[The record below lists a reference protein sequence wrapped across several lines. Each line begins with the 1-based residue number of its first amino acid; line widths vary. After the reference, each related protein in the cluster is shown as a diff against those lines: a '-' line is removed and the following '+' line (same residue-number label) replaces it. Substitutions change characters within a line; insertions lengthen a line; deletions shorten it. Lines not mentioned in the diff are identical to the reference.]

1 MDLNLLTP
9 FITVAE
15 ASSFSAA
22 AAKLGLKRSSVSRA
36 VAALEQALDVQLFSR
51 TTRQVALT
59 TAGAAL
65 YAKLK
70 PQLSDL
76 RETLGS
82 LAEGEEQPSGVLRVT
97 VPNDLGTVVLS
108 RLWAGFSLRYPRV
121 QLDARLENRLVDLVS
136 EGIDVALRVAQRR
149 LQDSTLVAKKLSEIE
164 LQVYAAPNYL
174 ARAGTPRTPADAAR
188 HDWVFFRGAR
198 LLAQFPPLLRP
209 PAVVGDD
216 MLFVLEA
223 VRAGAGLGMLP
234 TFLAQPELAAG
245 GLLRVLPRVSALAGT
260 LYLVHPAARRL
271 PRKVTAFREYLLEQ
285 LSLHP
290 LVGR

>member
-1 MDLNLLTP
+1 MSDTIRLDET
-9 FITVAE
+9 ITVERPLHEVFAYISE
-15 ASSFSAA
+15 FS
-22 AAKLGLKRSSVSRA
+22 RIEEWDPA
-36 VAALEQALDVQLFSR
+36 VARGQR
-51 TTRQVALT
+51 LT
-59 TAGAAL
+59 EGPLGAGSQFRIDM
-65 YAKLK
+65 K
-70 PQLSDL
+70 
-76 RETLGS
+76 
-82 LAEGEEQPSGVLRVT
+82 
-97 VPNDLGTVVLS
+97 
-108 RLWAGFSLRYPRV
+108 AGFSLRYPRV

-149 LQDSTLVAKKLSEIE
+149 LQDSSLVAKKLSEID

-188 HDWVFFRGAR
+188 HDWVLFRGAR
-198 LLAQFPPLLRP
+198 SLPHFPPLQRP

-234 TFLAQPELAAG
+234 TFLAQPELAIG
-245 GLLRVLPRVSALAGT
+245 GLVRVLPRVSALAGT

-271 PRKVTAFREYLLEQ
+271 PRKVTAFRDYLFEQ